1 MKSVCL
7 YFQVHQPYRLR
18 AFRLFD
24 ISTGKGYFDVPRNRE
39 ILGRVSRKCY
49 LPASRLL
56 RDLVLE
62 STGDFRI
69 TLSFSGVVLE
79 QLEDGAPEALAAFQ
93 ELVDTG
99 AVEVLSE
106 TYHHSLAA
114 LSDEEEFVEQVE
126 LHDRAVRRLFGTRP
140 TVFRNTELVFSDLL
154 APIVAE
160 MGFRAAL
167 VEGAE
172 HVLGWRS
179 PNFVYESA
187 SAPGLRLLPRN
198 YTLSDDIAFRFSERS
213 WSEWPLTAS
222 RFASWVA
229 SAPGDSTHI
238 FIDFETF
245 GEHQWPETGIF
256 EFLRHLPRELARAGL
271 RTVLPSTLAERRPV
285 GDLSFDR
292 PTSWADVD
300 RDLSAWLGNGMQ
312 EAAQRRLYAI
322 GSRVRERGDPL
333 LLDDWRRL
341 TTSDH
346 LYYMCT
352 KWFNDGDVHKYFS
365 PYETPYDAFVAFM
378 NVLQDIEQRL
388 GDSASSAA

>member
-18 AFRLFD
+18 SFRLFD
-24 ISTGKGYFDVPRNRE
+24 ISSGKPYFDAEKNRE
-39 ILGRVSRKCY
+39 VLRRVSRKCY
-49 LPASRLL
+49 VPACRLL
-56 RDLVLE
+56 RDLVRE
-62 STGDFRI
+62 NQGAFRASF
-69 TLSFSGVVLE
+69 SFSGVVLE
-79 QLEDGAPEALAAFQ
+79 QLEDEAPEALAAFQ
-93 ELVDTG
+93 ELVHTG

-106 TYHHSLAA
+106 TYHHSLAS
-114 LSDEEEFVEQVE
+114 LVEREEFVEQVR
-126 LHDRAVRRLFGTRP
+126 LHDRAVRRLFGTSPR
-140 TVFRNTELVFSDLL
+140 VFRNTELAFSDDL
-154 APIVAE
+154 APLVRS
-160 MGFRAAL
+160 MGFEAAL

-179 PNFVYESA
+179 PDHVYGSA

-198 YTLSDDIAFRFSERS
+198 YTLSDDIAFRFSQRS
-213 WSEWPLTAS
+213 WSEWPLTAP

-229 SAPGDSTHI
+229 SSPGPSVHI

-256 EFLRHLPRELARAGL
+256 EFLRHLPEELARLGV
-271 RTVLPSTLAERRPV
+271 RTVLPSALAAEEPV
-285 GDLSFDR
+285 GELSFHR

-300 RDLSAWLGNGMQ
+300 RDLSAWLGNSMQ
-312 EAAQRRLYAI
+312 RAAQRRLYGI
-322 GSRVRERGDPL
+322 GARVREEGDPAL
-333 LLDDWRRL
+333 LEDWRRL

-365 PYETPYDAFVAFM
+365 PYETPYDAFVVFM
-378 NVLQDIEQRL
+378 NVLQDMEQRL
-388 GDSASSAA
+388 GAPASSAA